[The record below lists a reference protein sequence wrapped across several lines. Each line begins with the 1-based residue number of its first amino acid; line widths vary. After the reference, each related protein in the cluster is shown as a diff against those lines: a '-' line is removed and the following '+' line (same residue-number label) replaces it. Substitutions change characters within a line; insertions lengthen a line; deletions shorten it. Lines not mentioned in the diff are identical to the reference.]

1 MIHFQNLMLF
11 YMFIER
17 VKAFHANI
25 YHADDKD
32 SYCALNETVRPHKK
46 CLVSRPLKIEKVM
59 GACVFIFIFY
69 LFYKVK
75 LLSLRQE

>member
-1 MIHFQNLMLF
+1 
-11 YMFIER
+11 MFIER

-59 GACVFIFIFY
+59 RACDFYFY

-75 LLSLRQE
+75 FRFLRQE

>member
-25 YHADDKD
+25 YRADDKD
-32 SYCALNETVRPHKK
+32 SYYALNETFM
-46 CLVSRPLKIEKVM
+46 LQLIEN
-59 GACVFIFIFY
+59 
-69 LFYKVK
+69 
-75 LLSLRQE
+75 S